1 MGFNEDDRIRSK
13 NRTINCAF
21 EIYDNL
27 YAMGY
32 SAADIK
38 AHAEYKMTTETDS
51 RRNEI
56 YLAVID
62 IAGRSNEGSKGN
74 SDT

>member
-1 MGFNEDDRIRSK
+1 MGLAEDDRIRSK

-21 EIYDNL
+21 EIYDGL

-32 SAADIK
+32 SAANIK
-38 AHAEYKMTTETDS
+38 AHVEFKMTTETDFH
-51 RRNEI
+51 RNEI

-62 IAGRSNEGSKGN
+62 IAGRTNEKGN
-74 SDT
+74 SST

>member
-13 NRTINCAF
+13 NRVINCAF
-21 EIYDNL
+21 EIYDGL

-38 AHAEYKMTTETDS
+38 AHAEFKMQTEADP
-51 RRNEI
+51 RRNDI
-56 YLAVID
+56 YMAVID
-62 IAGRSNEGSKGN
+62 IAGRTCEKGDYN
-74 SDT
+74 S